1 MGVILQVQKDVLE
14 ANARGQDIQKVMA
27 PAAMAEH
34 GKGHAIITAIGEAG
48 SVRRGA
54 MEAMEEA
61 MNQMQIQTLKSVH
74 ALTGKQGVQ
83 VHYTSHV
90 QAANGRMQEQ
100 TVTVME

>member
-14 ANARGQDIQKVMA
+14 VNARGEDIQKAMA

-34 GKGHAIITAIGEAG
+34 GKGHAITTAIGEAG

-54 MEAMEEA
+54 MEEA
-61 MNQMQIQTLKSVH
+61 MGQMRIQTLKSVH

-83 VHYTSHV
+83 VHYTSHA